1 MFSLSWAFNNSI
13 RNKVIVETEIA
24 GLRSAVGQYNVIQT
38 LLYKSVA
45 PIHKSAHVVE
55 CPPQLGK
62 LTLIR
67 ITIWQGSLEVNT
79 STDLVLTCS
88 VLFHADRFHW
98 NDHNPCIFVLK
109 GTKLKIKKFSPS
121 AIVFVRAS
129 LKCSLV
135 WPSGWLEVMICSYRG
150 IHLLWWQLKWTRG
163 SWFHFDILKKNLRW
177 CCGHGPQGEGRGI
190 LLVGVASPSAVE
202 TFFISLR
209 EN

>member
-1 MFSLSWAFNNSI
+1 MN
-13 RNKVIVETEIA
+13 
-24 GLRSAVGQYNVIQT
+24 
-38 LLYKSVA
+38 
-45 PIHKSAHVVE
+45 KSAHMVK

-62 LTLIR
+62 LTPIR

-129 LKCSLV
+129 VKYSLV

-150 IHLLWWQLKWTRG
+150 IHLLRWQLKWTRD
-163 SWFHFDILKKNLRW
+163 SWFHFDILKKKFKVILW
-177 CCGHGPQGEGRGI
+177 AWPSGRGERHTPCRSGLSLCSWNI
-190 LLVGVASPSAVE
+190 LFLWEKIKRKKTIKNCDNWRLLQGDDTQLTTILARSKFITLLPS
-202 TFFISLR
+202 
-209 EN
+209 NPCW